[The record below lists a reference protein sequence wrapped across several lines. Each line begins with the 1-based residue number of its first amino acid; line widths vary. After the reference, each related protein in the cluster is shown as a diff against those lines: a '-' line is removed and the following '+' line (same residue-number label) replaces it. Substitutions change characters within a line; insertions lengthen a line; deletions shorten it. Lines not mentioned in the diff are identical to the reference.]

1 MNEKINQWLVFI
13 DDYNSLKYNEQ
24 LYKIYEWVY
33 TEGNIIDKLLIARNV
48 ISLHCKYV
56 KLIDL
61 DERTF
66 ESIKANHQL
75 YLKDNVSKYIEA
87 KESVSKF
94 IVDIVSQID
103 ENISKLTGE
112 LKNNFIAL
120 AGFFITV
127 FLVNVASEQPL
138 NNIFTKDVTKIF
150 EIIIIFSIA
159 YLFISVFYSKSRYK
173 RQIKAFDLL
182 KYNYADFL
190 SEFETNEIFNQ
201 NKEFLKVKKDYKKHV
216 IILSIIWAVLILI
229 TFIITENVGDD
240 SFFKCL
246 WNILK
251 KK

>member
-1 MNEKINQWLVFI
+1 M
-13 DDYNSLKYNEQ
+13 
-24 LYKIYEWVY
+24 
-33 TEGNIIDKLLIARNV
+33 
-48 ISLHCKYV
+48 
-56 KLIDL
+56 
-61 DERTF
+61 
-66 ESIKANHQL
+66 
-75 YLKDNVSKYIEA
+75 
-87 KESVSKF
+87 
-94 IVDIVSQID
+94 
-103 ENISKLTGE
+103 
-112 LKNNFIAL
+112 
-120 AGFFITV
+120 

-138 NNIFTKDVTKIF
+138 TNIFTKDVTKIF

-159 YLFISVFYSKSRYK
+159 YLFISVFYSNSRYK

-216 IILSIIWAVLILI
+216 IILSIVWAVLILI
-229 TFIITENVGDD
+229 TFIITENIGDD

>member
-1 MNEKINQWLVFI
+1 M
-13 DDYNSLKYNEQ
+13 
-24 LYKIYEWVY
+24 
-33 TEGNIIDKLLIARNV
+33 

-75 YLKDNVSKYIEA
+75 YLKDNVAKYIEA
-87 KESVSKF
+87 KEAVSKF

-159 YLFISVFYSKSRYK
+159 YLFISVFHSKSRYK
-173 RQIKAFDLL
+173 RQIEAFDLL

>member
-1 MNEKINQWLVFI
+1 M
-13 DDYNSLKYNEQ
+13 
-24 LYKIYEWVY
+24 
-33 TEGNIIDKLLIARNV
+33 
-48 ISLHCKYV
+48 
-56 KLIDL
+56 
-61 DERTF
+61 
-66 ESIKANHQL
+66 
-75 YLKDNVSKYIEA
+75 
-87 KESVSKF
+87 
-94 IVDIVSQID
+94 
-103 ENISKLTGE
+103 
-112 LKNNFIAL
+112 
-120 AGFFITV
+120 
-127 FLVNVASEQPL
+127 VNVASEQPL